1 MAWVWRSEDSF
12 QESVLSFYRVG
23 LGGQTHVIRLDSK
36 HLERTEGLLSDRM
49 GPQPK
54 AFAPHRYPPPIHP
67 R

>member
-49 GPQPK
+49 GP
-54 AFAPHRYPPPIHP
+54 HRYPPPHTP
-67 R
+67 SVKPS